1 MILILA
7 ACTDGDVRLSGGRNG
22 TEGRVEICTQ
32 NTWGTV
38 CNSDWTNTEAQ
49 VVCNQLGYARAG
61 L

>member
-1 MILILA
+1 MIVILA

-22 TEGRVEICTQ
+22 TEGRVEICTR

-38 CNSDWTNTEAQ
+38 CNSDWTSTEAQ